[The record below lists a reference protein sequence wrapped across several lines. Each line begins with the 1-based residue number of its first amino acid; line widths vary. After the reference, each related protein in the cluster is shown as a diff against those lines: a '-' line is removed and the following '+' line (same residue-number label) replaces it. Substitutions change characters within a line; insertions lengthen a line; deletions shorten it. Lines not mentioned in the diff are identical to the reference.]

1 MNLDFSQIGPF
12 LAAILVLFVIYRR
25 FRRSFG
31 QQPMRPV
38 RMQVRIVLLLVIG
51 CLLLP
56 AALRTA
62 AFMSAV
68 LAGIAAGVALAL
80 WGAARTRFLRASG
93 QLYYVPHTYTGVAVS
108 FLFLGRLVYR
118 LIQVSGTVHATHA
131 AAADSAVQ
139 GFAAAGVLQSPLTL
153 GLPPRA
159 ALPPFPEGNAH
170 GRRYEAVSGPVRRRG
185 HCGGF
190 PAAARRVPG
199 VPEPRR
205 APASSPGRDRP

>member
-1 MNLDFSQIGPF
+1 MNFDFSQIGPF

-31 QQPMRPV
+31 QQPVRPV

-68 LAGIAAGVALAL
+68 LAGIAAGVALAM

-93 QLYYVPHTYTGVAVS
+93 QLYYVPHTYTGIAVS

-118 LIQVSGTVHATHA
+118 LIQVSGTVHATHP
-131 AAADSAVQ
+131 AAADSAAQ
-139 GFAAAGVLQSPLTL
+139 RFAPAVLQSPLTL
-153 GLPPRA
+153 GLYFVLMGYYVCYYSMVLWKSKRVVAEEVDFIAPR
-159 ALPPFPEGNAH
+159 
-170 GRRYEAVSGPVRRRG
+170 
-185 HCGGF
+185 
-190 PAAARRVPG
+190 PG
-199 VPEPRR
+199 ELEKR
-205 APASSPGRDRP
+205 A